1 MIAIK
6 KWKYKNYSV
15 PLSNIRTNS
24 RNNETSSVGDSF
36 EMNAI
41 SIIYHPPTS
50 SNESNHSEPT
60 PIEIFEQLPNGKLCL
75 LKDLDALHVLLGV
88 GS

>member
-24 RNNETSSVGDSF
+24 RNNETSSGGDSF
-36 EMNAI
+36 ELNAI
-41 SIIYHPPTS
+41 SIICHPPTF
-50 SNESNHSEPT
+50 SNDREPT

-75 LKDLDALHVLLGV
+75 LNHPVRK
-88 GS
+88 